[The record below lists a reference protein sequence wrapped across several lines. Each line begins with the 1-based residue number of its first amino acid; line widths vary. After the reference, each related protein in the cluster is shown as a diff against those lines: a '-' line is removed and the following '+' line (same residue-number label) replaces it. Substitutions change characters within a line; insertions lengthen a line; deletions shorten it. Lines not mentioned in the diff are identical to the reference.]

1 MRNYCNSR
9 ISALVISAEIAALAT
24 KVNPDILKVTDAI
37 TISNR
42 LLDDDPIG
50 YMIVYGGQHV
60 AQ

>member
-37 TISNR
+37 TKSNR
-42 LLDDDPIG
+42 LLDDDPMG
-50 YMIVYGGQHV
+50 YMIVYGG
-60 AQ
+60 